1 MSTEIRR
8 LLGRWRLSLDIS
20 KYQCADELEALLAS
34 QRPPTEDVCPAHDT
48 QGYGCELPRGHRE
61 PHECLRGLAAFK
73 QWEEYEPPAP
83 AVPSPADPQPTSG
96 SLAQEVAAIAWACVK
111 ECKDHQPPPVLCVKH
126 QLEAEAAIQRLAS
139 PADPQPDLLKL
150 IERIVTGDGA
160 QLENLDLSD
169 AEWDAL
175 CEDVGNDPEHFEVTM
190 RLEDWKALARVARA
204 SPAGHP
210 STEAQKDEGYQEALH
225 RPVKGK
231 P

>member
-61 PHECLRGLAAFK
+61 PHERLRGLSAFK

-83 AVPSPADPQPTSG
+83 AVP
-96 SLAQEVAAIAWACVK
+96 
-111 ECKDHQPPPVLCVKH
+111 
-126 QLEAEAAIQRLAS
+126 S